1 MLVAQSC
8 PTLRPHGLQPTSLL
22 CPWNF
27 PDKNTGVGCH
37 FLLQGIFPP
46 RDRTWASCA
55 AGGLFTDWATSEAT
69 VVVLSSVVQSRLFT
83 TPGLRPAR
91 LLCPWGFYRQE
102 YWSGLPCPPP
112 GDLANPRIEPR
123 SPTWPADSL
132 LFKPPGMVFPKFL
145 SGLRSFRE
153 KQLSVKDS

>member
-27 PDKNTGVGCH
+27 PDKDTGVGCH

-55 AGGLFTDWATSEAT
+55 AGGLFTDWATREAT
-69 VVVLSSVVQSRLFT
+69 AVVLGSVVQSRLFT
-83 TPGLRPAR
+83 TLDCGPPGSSVHGHSAGKSTGVGCHALLQGIFPTQGSNPGLPH
-91 LLCPWGFYRQE
+91 GRQIL
-102 YWSGLPCPPP
+102 YSLSHP
-112 GDLANPRIEPR
+112 GWC
-123 SPTWPADSL
+123 SPNSYQ
-132 LFKPPGMVFPKFL
+132 V
-145 SGLRSFRE
+145 
-153 KQLSVKDS
+153 